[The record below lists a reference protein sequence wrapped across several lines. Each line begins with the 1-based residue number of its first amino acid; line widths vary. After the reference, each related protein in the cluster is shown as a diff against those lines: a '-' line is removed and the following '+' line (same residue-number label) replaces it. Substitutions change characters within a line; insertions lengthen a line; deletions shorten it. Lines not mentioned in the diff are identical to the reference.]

1 MAALSSIFQKLITS
15 KARLVLTACPIIFFG
30 ATKTRVK
37 PRREVCISKDDD
49 DDDDDDDGIIIETPR
64 AGRKYLKK
72 KTLEMKGSRARSSD
86 FYIYRGEYLIGL
98 NKERILF
105 FFF

>member
-64 AGRKYLKK
+64 AGRKYLLKK
-72 KTLEMKGSRARSSD
+72 D
-86 FYIYRGEYLIGL
+86 FGNERIESAFKRFLYRGEYLIGL

>member
-1 MAALSSIFQKLITS
+1 MAALSSLFQKLITS

-49 DDDDDDDGIIIETPR
+49 DDDDDGIIETC
-64 AGRKYLKK
+64 AGRKYLLKK
-72 KTLEMKGSRARSSD
+72 DGNERIERVRD
-86 FYIYRGEYLIGL
+86 FYRGEYLIGVYV
-98 NKERILF
+98 ERIHFLKTKNPK
-105 FFF
+105 

>member
-64 AGRKYLKK
+64 AGRKYLLKK
-72 KTLEMKGSRARSSD
+72 DGNERVERVRD
-86 FYIYRGEYLIGL
+86 FYREYLIGV
-98 NKERILF
+98 
-105 FFF
+105 

>member
-1 MAALSSIFQKLITS
+1 MAALSSLFQKLITS

-49 DDDDDDDGIIIETPR
+49 DDDDDGIIETR
-64 AGRKYLKK
+64 AGRKYLLKK
-72 KTLEMKGSRARSSD
+72 DGNERIERVRD
-86 FYIYRGEYLIGL
+86 FYRGEYLIGVYV
-98 NKERILF
+98 ERIHFLKTKNPK
-105 FFF
+105 

>member
-1 MAALSSIFQKLITS
+1 MAALSSIFQKVITS

-64 AGRKYLKK
+64 AGRKYLLKK
-72 KTLEMKGSRARSSD
+72 D
-86 FYIYRGEYLIGL
+86 FG
-98 NKERILF
+98 NERIESAFKRFLCTGGSI
-105 FFF
+105 